1 VLKVKKWSIMI
12 IFCLFLTA
20 AGCSRDMANRDVYKE
35 SGDTINVNNKREDLY
50 NEGGGQGARNVSDD
64 YGFVRHQRSPIQGDR
79 GGTAHYAAIDRE
91 QVANIISQLSTDI
104 PNVDDVATL
113 VTDQEVL
120 VSYDTDSKDRNQT
133 ADQIKRTAMSVVP
146 RYYHV
151 YVSDNTKLMRDVEN
165 LANLDSTSHNAR
177 NLVNG
182 LITQMKKSPQGNR
195 MSDSEDENGATAD
208 DTMNTNNR

>member
-1 VLKVKKWSIMI
+1 MKKWSMMI
-12 IFCLFLTA
+12 VFCLLLTA

-35 SGDTINVNNKREDLY
+35 SGDTINVNNKREELY
-50 NEGGGQGARNVSDD
+50 NEGGSQGVRNVSDD
-64 YGFVRHQRSPIQGDR
+64 YGFVRHQKSPIKGDR
-79 GGTAHYAAIDRE
+79 GGMQHYAAIDRE

-104 PNVDDVATL
+104 PNVNDVATL

-120 VSYDTDSKDRNQT
+120 VSYDTDSKDRNNT
-133 ADQIKRTAMSVVP
+133 ADQVKRTAMSVVP

-208 DTMNTNNR
+208 DNMNTTR